1 MLSGFEK
8 LAWVLCILVVLL
20 VVSASVLLKPPMILT
35 CEIESRAVEP
45 KKFEEDW
52 ERYVQE
58 LKAAGEGKTAE
69 GGASG
74 GGRAGSSSIV
84 RKNYK
89 KIRGRYPDALK
100 ESYYFSDRKII
111 DKYSSWQELILL
123 VKNDRATFLEDD
135 EGRIVAIRIDSLS
148 EDSPL
153 RTHARLQEGDEILSI
168 CGYLP
173 SDMSEGEQL
182 FNALK
187 NEEYFYLE
195 VERKGRRM
203 LLLYHVP
210 YK

>member
-1 MLSGFEK
+1 MLSSFEK

-20 VVSASVLLKPPMILT
+20 VVSASILLKPTMILT
-35 CEIESRAVEP
+35 CEIESRPVEP

-58 LKAAGEGKTAE
+58 LKTVRGRRDTTGEAT
-69 GGASG
+69 
-74 GGRAGSSSIV
+74 GGREAGSSSIV
-84 RKNYK
+84 RKNYE
-89 KIRGRYPDALK
+89 KISGRYPDALK
-100 ESYYFSDRKII
+100 KSFYFADRKVIE
-111 DKYSSWQELILL
+111 KYSSWQELIQL
-123 VKNDRATFLEDD
+123 VKNDRAVFLEDE
-135 EGRIVAIRIDSLS
+135 EGRIVAIRIESLS
-148 EDSPL
+148 ENSPL
-153 RTHARLQEGDEILSI
+153 RTHVRLEEGDEIVSI

-173 SDMSEGEQL
+173 SDLSEGEQL

>member
-8 LAWVLCILVVLL
+8 LAWVLCILVVVL
-20 VVSASVLLKPPMILT
+20 VVSASILLKPTMILT
-35 CEIESRAVEP
+35 CEIESRPVEP

-52 ERYVQE
+52 ERYIQR
-58 LKAAGEGKTAE
+58 LRAATEGGSAE
-69 GGASG
+69 GDASG
-74 GGRAGSSSIV
+74 GGEAASSSIV

-89 KIRGRYPDALK
+89 KISGRYPDALK
-100 ESYYFSDRKII
+100 KSFYFADRKVIE
-111 DKYSSWQELILL
+111 KYSNWQELIQL
-123 VKNDRATFLEDD
+123 VKNDRAVFLEDE
-135 EGRIVAIRIDSLS
+135 EGRIVGIRIESLS

-153 RTHARLQEGDEILSI
+153 RTLVRLEEGDEIVSI

-173 SDMSEGEQL
+173 SNLSEGEQL

-195 VERKGRRM
+195 VERRGRRM